1 MNFNE
6 LITQKL
12 NQHRGKFANVIFTKK
27 DGSERSMNFM
37 QGAKKGLRNGLWA
50 NGTVEKPSDLML
62 VSDLK
67 LYRKFNHD
75 DNCQPAEVFKNIDE
89 AKAIF
94 QSKPG
99 CICDNRFVWVNEQ
112 GVAIWYRAASLSID
126 GFIGQIS
133 DKG

>member
-1 MNFNE
+1 MEFNE
-6 LITQKL
+6 LIAQKL

-67 LYRKFNHD
+67 LYRKFKQEGLD
-75 DNCQPAEVFKNIDE
+75 DDE
-89 AKAIF
+89 AMQKSRRSFKIPTVKELTIAGETYTRG
-94 QSKPG
+94 KNG
-99 CICDNRFVWVNEQ
+99 N
-112 GVAIWYRAASLSID
+112 
-126 GFIGQIS
+126 
-133 DKG
+133 